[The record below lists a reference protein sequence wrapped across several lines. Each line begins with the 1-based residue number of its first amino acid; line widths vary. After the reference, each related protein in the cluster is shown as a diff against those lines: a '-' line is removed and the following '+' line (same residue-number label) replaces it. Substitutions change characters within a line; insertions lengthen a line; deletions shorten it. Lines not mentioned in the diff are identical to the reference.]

1 MELFEAIYT
10 LRSMRRLKP
19 DPIPDEAIRTILD
32 AAIRAASGG
41 NQQTWAF
48 IVVRDR
54 AIKEEIAAIY
64 LEGWRALKATGY
76 GQAPPDATEEARRQG
91 ERVVRSAEYLAEHLA
106 DAPVWIFPC
115 ARVSAQ
121 PTLVS
126 GSSIYPAVQNLMLA
140 ARALGIGTTLTTIY
154 RRDNARVNAL
164 LGLPEGWDTAALIP
178 LGYPE
183 GRWGTAVRQ
192 PVETVVHA
200 DRFGQPFFAP
210 GESTGETPQG

>member
-1 MELFEAIYT
+1 MELLDAIYT

-19 DPIPDEAIRTILD
+19 DPIPDDALRTILD

-48 IVVRDR
+48 IVVRDQ
-54 AIKEEIAAIY
+54 AIKDEIAAIY
-64 LEGWRALKATGY
+64 LEGWKALKATGY
-76 GQAPPDATEEARRQG
+76 GQSPPDAPDDVRRRQ
-91 ERVVRSAEYLAEHLA
+91 ERVLNSAEHLAEHLA
-106 DAPVWIFPC
+106 EAPVWIFPC
-115 ARVSAQ
+115 AYIPGR
-121 PTLVS
+121 PTIVS

-140 ARALGIGTTLTTIY
+140 ARSLGIGTTLTTIY

-164 LGLPEGWDTAALIP
+164 LNLPEGWDTAALIP

-192 PVETVVHA
+192 PVETVTHG
-200 DRFGQPFFAP
+200 DRFGHPFFP
-210 GESTGETPQG
+210 PPTDS

>member
-19 DPIPDEAIRTILD
+19 DPIPDDAIRTMLD

-54 AIKEEIAAIY
+54 AIKDEIAAIY
-64 LEGWRALKATGY
+64 LEGWRGLKASGY
-76 GQAPPDATEEARRQG
+76 GRAPAGASDEERHRQ
-91 ERVVRSAEYLAEHLA
+91 ERVLRSAEHLAEHLA
-106 DAPVWIFPC
+106 EAPVWIFPC
-115 ARVSAQ
+115 TRVSGQ
-121 PTLVS
+121 PSLTS

-140 ARALGIGTTLTTIY
+140 ARALGIGSTLTTLY

-164 LGLPEGWDTAALIP
+164 LNLPAGWDTAALIP

-192 PVETVVHA
+192 PVETVTHG
-200 DRFGQPFFAP
+200 DRFGHPFFAP
-210 GESTGETPQG
+210 APTSHEP